1 LLRLLCA
8 VSVIGWWQIVLCPQK
23 GCMPRERSPPANKMT
38 SSDRANLLDKDEE
51 IATPAKKP
59 TITTKKLALSIGGVF
74 ILYVLHD
81 ALQERAFRQP
91 GFRFGWFMT
100 LIEIVVVST
109 CAFMFEWGAPP
120 DPTVVSEDAMRTIRM
135 CVGGL
140 ALCLATSQGTGSAAL
155 NYVHYPV
162 KVAFKSSKLVPTMI
176 FGILLTRKT
185 FSFLEYGAALLMCCS
200 LAGLSLADR
209 RASSDAEAENLPLGV
224 MLLMTAV
231 FADALVPNLQEKCL
245 KELKYPVGRMIV
257 YSNAGCAALVLLYC
271 SATGELTMALK
282 WCASNTEGSAF
293 LFLQACTS
301 YLGLR
306 CYLVVV
312 KELSGVA
319 GVVTTSLRK
328 VVTLILSF
336 LLFEKPFTQGHAW
349 SFVVLFAGVGLAT
362 YARQVK

>member
-1 LLRLLCA
+1 MLRLLCA
-8 VSVIGWWQIVLCPQK
+8 VSVIGWWQIAFLCPQK
-23 GCMPRERSPPANKMT
+23 RCMPRERSPPANKMT
-38 SSDRANLLDKDEE
+38 SSDRANLLDKDQEA
-51 IATPAKKP
+51 ATPSKKP
-59 TITTKKLALSIGGVF
+59 SITTKKLALSIGGVF

-91 GFRFGWFMT
+91 GFQFGWFMT

-176 FGILLTRKT
+176 FGILLTKKNLFIPRVWSGIT
-185 FSFLEYGAALLMCCS
+185 HVLLIEVYRWPIDGR
-200 LAGLSLADR
+200 LRGGR
-209 RASSDAEAENLPLGV
+209 YTLGV
-224 MLLMTAV
+224 MFLMTAV

-271 SATGELTMALK
+271 SATGEFNGSEVVRVQYGGQRVSVL
-282 WCASNTEGSAF
+282 ASLYVSPTWGYGATWSW
-293 LFLQACTS
+293 S
-301 YLGLR
+301 R
-306 CYLVVV
+306 
-312 KELSGVA
+312 
-319 GVVTTSLRK
+319 
-328 VVTLILSF
+328 SF
-336 LLFEKPFTQGHAW
+336 LVWLVW
-349 SFVVLFAGVGLAT
+349 SQHHYG
-362 YARQVK
+362 RS